1 MVEEI
6 NYTKKVRQELA
17 DIIPNAR
24 HCRLAELGGMLA
36 SIGKYSEKTGELSAS
51 SESILVIEKIE
62 KLVKKILDIDI
73 TQNLFYDKNRVGKE
87 IVTIVFT
94 KSETDD
100 ILKSIKVTA
109 VDKENDKKCPAVS
122 PLLYTL
128 ACCKRAFIR
137 GVFMACGS
145 LTNPE
150 KDYHL
155 EFSTPDRELAEQLIG
170 ALAEFDIEAKKI
182 IRKKQHV
189 VYIKDGERIVDV
201 LNVMEAHVT
210 LMDMENIRIIKD
222 VRNQINRRVNCE
234 AANIQKT
241 ISAAIKQCE
250 DIRFVQSITN
260 FDGIDE
266 SVVRTAMLR
275 LENPEATLSELV
287 ELHDEKVSKSG
298 INHRLKKISEIAG
311 KLREEVQGTMEERN
325 GNE

>member
-1 MVEEI
+1 MEEI

-17 DIIPNAR
+17 EIIPNAR

-36 SIGKYSEKTGELSAS
+36 AIGKYSEKNGEITAS
-51 SESILVIEKIE
+51 SESIPVIEKIE
-62 KLVKKILDIDI
+62 KLIKKILDIDI
-73 TQNLFYDKNRVGKE
+73 RQNLFYDKNRVGKE
-87 IVTIVFT
+87 IVSIVFT

-109 VDKENDKKCPAVS
+109 TDTGSDKRCLEVS
-122 PLLYTL
+122 RMLYTL

-155 EFSTPDRELAEQLIG
+155 EFSTPDRGLAEQLVS
-170 ALAEFDIEAKKI
+170 ALAEFEIDAKII

-189 VYIKDGERIVDV
+189 VYLKDGERIVDI

-241 ISAAIKQCE
+241 ISAAMRQCE
-250 DIRFVQSITN
+250 DIELVQRITD
-260 FDGIDE
+260 FEGLDE
-266 SVVRTAMLR
+266 NVIRTARLR

-287 ELHDEKVSKSG
+287 ALHGERVSKSG
-298 INHRLKKISEIAG
+298 INHRLKKISEIAE
-311 KLREEVQGTMEERN
+311 KLREEAQ
-325 GNE
+325 